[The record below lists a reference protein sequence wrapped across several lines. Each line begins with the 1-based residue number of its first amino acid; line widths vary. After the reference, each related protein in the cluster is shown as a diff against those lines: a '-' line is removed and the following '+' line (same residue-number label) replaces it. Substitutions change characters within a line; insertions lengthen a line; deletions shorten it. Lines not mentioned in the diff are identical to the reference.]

1 MKLGNPFKMIDK
13 ETQKMLLGG
22 LVGSLS
28 YYGDL
33 ALSEQSWYP
42 AELKGRVI
50 PQLPRNDE
58 LLTSIAPPVAM
69 WVIAKK
75 KPKLKEMAKGTM
87 LYSAPHLMQRIVV
100 NAAKPAS
107 TVAFMSMPIYAAVA
121 PAPVAMNKIYP
132 SPVPVAPTVTATPV
146 GKYR

>member
-13 ETQKMLLGG
+13 DTQKMLLGG

-58 LLTSIAPPVAM
+58 LLTSVAPPAAL
-69 WVIAKK
+69 WLIAKK
-75 KPKLKEMAKGTM
+75 KPKLKEMAKGAM
-87 LYSAPHLMQRIVV
+87 LYSGPHLMQRIVV
-100 NAAKPAS
+100 NALKPAGTTVAPFTFTMPTPMPAS
-107 TVAFMSMPIYAAVA
+107 T
-121 PAPVAMNKIYP
+121 KIFP
-132 SPVPVAPTVTATPV
+132 QPTPV
-146 GKYR
+146 YTPTPSASMGKYR